1 MATPLT
7 QTTGRRKEA
16 VARARLRPGTGQ
28 LTINGRAFEV
38 YFPTASQR
46 MAVSEPLRVAD
57 RLESFDI
64 DASIHGGGV
73 SGQAGALRMAI
84 ARSLV
89 RDRSRRP
96 SGAQEGRAAH
106 PRLASQGEQEV
117 RPQEGPQ
124 GAAVHQA
131 LIGPGPD
138 LPGGGRGRMRFG
150 TDGVRGVANTEL
162 TPSFALDLGRAAARV
177 LGATCAVVGG
187 DTRRSTPMLEAALVA
202 GLASEGLEVHRLG
215 VAPTPAIAYHAARL
229 GGIGAVVSASHNPY
243 EDNGIKLFSPS
254 GTKLPDEVEELIE
267 AELSRLGQPAAEPGV
282 IVDSWAIHDRAAYVR
297 HVVDCDR
304 RTLARRDEDRR
315 RRGQRRR
322 LRSRRRGLHARRR
335 RGLADQR
342 DAGRHQHQP
351 RVRRHRARR
360 TRPRG
365 RRERRLRRP
374 RPRRRRRPAD
384 RRRRDRPRHRR
395 RPRDRH
401 LRGRHALA
409 GSCCATT
416 RSS

>member
-89 RDRSRRP
+89 ETDP
-96 SGAQEGRAAH
+96 DVPPGAQEGRAAH

-131 LIGPGPD
+131 LIGPRPD
-138 LPGGGRGRMRFG
+138 LPGKGRRRMRFG

-187 DTRRSTPMLEAALVA
+187 DTA
-202 GLASEGLEVHRLG
+202 GR
-215 VAPTPAIAYHAARL
+215 PRC
-229 GGIGAVVSASHNPY
+229 
-243 EDNGIKLFSPS
+243 
-254 GTKLPDEVEELIE
+254 
-267 AELSRLGQPAAEPGV
+267 SRLHSSPV
-282 IVDSWAIHDRAAYVR
+282 W
-297 HVVDCDR
+297 
-304 RTLARRDEDRR
+304 RR
-315 RRGQRRR
+315 RVWRCTD
-322 LRSRRRGLHARRR
+322 SAW
-335 RGLADQR
+335 
-342 DAGRHQHQP
+342 
-351 RVRRHRARR
+351 
-360 TRPRG
+360 
-365 RRERRLRRP
+365 
-374 RPRRRRRPAD
+374 
-384 RRRRDRPRHRR
+384 RR
-395 RPRDRH
+395 RPRSPITRRARRH
-401 LRGRHALA
+401 RGGGVGLAQPVRGQRHQALLAERDQAARRGRGADRSRAVEVGTAHRRARRDRRLV
-409 GSCCATT
+409 GDP
-416 RSS
+416 RSSGLRPARRRLDRGTFDSAG